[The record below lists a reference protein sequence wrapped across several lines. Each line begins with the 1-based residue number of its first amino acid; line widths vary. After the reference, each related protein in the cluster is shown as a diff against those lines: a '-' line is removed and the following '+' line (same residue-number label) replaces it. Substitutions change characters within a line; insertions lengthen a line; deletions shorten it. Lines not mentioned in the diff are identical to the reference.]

1 MKKSASLAM
10 AGAPPYAVGIADI
23 LAGILFIVVFP
34 AFRFLLIGCP
44 LRQPISPGPLRAVC
58 YNPQSGQ
65 VRCLHVQAQDS
76 HKLSVSGML

>member
-10 AGAPPYAVGIADI
+10 AEAPPYAVGIADI

-44 LRQPISPGPLRAVC
+44 LQQPVRPGPLLAVC
-58 YNPQSGQ
+58 YNSENG
-65 VRCLHVQAQDS
+65 
-76 HKLSVSGML
+76 